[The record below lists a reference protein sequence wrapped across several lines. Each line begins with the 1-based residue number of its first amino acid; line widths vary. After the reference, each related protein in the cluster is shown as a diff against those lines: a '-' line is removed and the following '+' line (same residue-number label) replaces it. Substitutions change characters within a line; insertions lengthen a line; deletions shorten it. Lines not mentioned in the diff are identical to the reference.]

1 MKKAFG
7 FLTLMLIGF
16 TANAQDGPKIQFKQ
30 ETINY
35 GDVVKGVDD
44 GVRVFEF
51 TNTGNAPL
59 IITDVKSSCG
69 CTVPSKPSAP
79 IMPGKSDKITV
90 QYNMSP
96 GPISKTITVQSNA
109 VNAVEGMTP
118 LRIKGNVIVKEEK
131 SPLEKKKAMPNSN

>member
-1 MKKAFG
+1 MKKVFG

-16 TANAQDGPKIQFKQ
+16 SANAQDGPKIQFK
-30 ETINY
+30 EDTINY
-35 GDVVKGVDD
+35 GDVIKGVDD

-59 IITDVKSSCG
+59 IITDVKSTCG
-69 CTVPSKPSAP
+69 CTVPSKPTAP
-79 IMPGKSDKITV
+79 IMPGKSEKITV
-90 QYNMSP
+90 KYNMNP

-109 VNAVEGMTP
+109 VNAPDGMTP

-131 SPLEKKKAMPNSN
+131 SPLEKKKAMPNS